1 MNSIGS
7 VANLEDSCSRP
18 GWKMEE
24 PIHASAAEVDQVFP
38 AVAVAVAA
46 AVVVAAAVA

>member
-1 MNSIGS
+1 MDSIGS

-38 AVAVAVAA
+38 AVAVAA